1 MEREEVWVG
10 RPGGS
15 AISKQEAGSAD
26 AVVVMKWG
34 SMEGK
39 GHQGNLLVPDWMRR
53 IGWRLDLEQREVAE
67 ACG

>member
-1 MEREEVWVG
+1 MEQAEVWVG
-10 RPGGS
+10 HPEGS

-26 AVVVMKWG
+26 AVVVMTWG

-39 GHQGNLLVPDWMRR
+39 GLRDNLLVPDWMKR